1 MPAEGCSRC
10 PSFRMAADGSTA
22 TTSNPR
28 DASQAASRPVPPPTS
43 STRAG
48 ASGRRS
54 NIQAWTSAAT
64 TDSYRWTTS
73 AAFRS
78 YHAIALDIGGE
89 YAVHLV
95 GVEHKEAT
103 PASRVEQRVA
113 RLDTSPTPSLRPLV

>member
-1 MPAEGCSRC
+1 LT
-10 PSFRMAADGSTA
+10 FRVG
-22 TTSNPR
+22 TTSSLADMKSAP
-28 DASQAASRPVPPPTS
+28 AARQGGVTPLS

-78 YHAIALDIGGE
+78 YHAIASDISGE

-103 PASRVEQRVA
+103 PASRAEQRAA
-113 RLDTSPTPSLRPLV
+113 RSDTSPTPSFRPLV